1 MKKYQLIEAVGNR
14 CGGGSYSADVMEKY
28 RPGVIRLVLGNVF
41 DDLITRV
48 YQNSS
53 SPSKSDLDAYS
64 KFYSI
69 SALSTADAT
78 GQKYFEIPTTTK
90 KLLQLPN
97 NHAIRQIWTVES
109 TPRKCLYRD
118 MGQRNVYLQ
127 MEVGTY
133 LTNPRYEVIGK
144 NIYLDSNIGSVTS
157 LTAYLVVPF
166 SEYQDDED
174 LPAPLENNE
183 TIIQQAYQI
192 MMNMPPEDKIT
203 DDNLEQE

>member
-14 CGGGSYSADVMEKY
+14 CGGGSYTADVMEKY

-48 YQNSS
+48 YQNSI

-64 KFYSI
+64 KLYTISSI
-69 SALSTADAT
+69 SAADGT
-78 GQKYFEIPTTTK
+78 GKKYVEIPTTTK

-97 NHAIRQIWTVES
+97 NAAIRQILTTES

-118 MGQRNVYLQ
+118 MAMSYVYGQL
-127 MEVGTY
+127 EVDSY
-133 LTNPRYEVIGK
+133 LTVPRYDVMGK
-144 NIYLDSNIGSVTS
+144 NIYFDSKIGSATG
-157 LTAYLVVPF
+157 LKIWLVVPF
-166 SEYQDDED
+166 SEYEDSED

-183 TIIQQAYQI
+183 TVIQQAYQI
-192 MMNMPPEDKIT
+192 MMNMPQEDKII
-203 DDNLEQE
+203 DDNLVQT

>member
-97 NHAIRQIWTVES
+97 NNAIRQIWTVET

-166 SEYQDDED
+166 AEYQDDED

>member
-1 MKKYQLIEAVGNR
+1 MKKYQLIELVQNR
-14 CGGGSYSADVMEKY
+14 LGGGSASADVKTKY
-28 RPGVIRLVLGNVF
+28 RSGVISLVLGNLF

-48 YQNSS
+48 FQNSEN
-53 SPSKSDLDAYS
+53 PSKSDLDAYTKLYS
-64 KFYSI
+64 ITSI
-69 SALSTADAT
+69 SAADAT
-78 GQKYFEIPTTTK
+78 GKKFVEIPMITK

-97 NHAIRQIWTVES
+97 NNAIRQIWTTES

-118 MGQRNVYLQ
+118 MGMGSVYSQL
-127 MEVGTY
+127 EANTY

-144 NIYLDSNIGSVTS
+144 NIYFDANIGTATG
-157 LTAYLVVPF
+157 LTMYLVVPF
-166 SEYQDDED
+166 TEYADDED

-192 MMNMPPEDKIT
+192 MLNIPPEDKIE

>member
-1 MKKYQLIEAVGNR
+1 MKKYQLIEMVGIR
-14 CGGGSYSADVMEKY
+14 CGGGSYTADVMEKY
-28 RPGVIRLVLGNVF
+28 RPGVIRLVLGDLF
-41 DDLITRV
+41 DGLITTV
-48 YQNSS
+48 FQNSA
-53 SPSKSDLDAYS
+53 SPSKSDLDAYA

-69 SALSTADAT
+69 TSLNAADST
-78 GQKYFEIPTTTK
+78 GQRYFEIPTTTK

-97 NHAIRQIWTVES
+97 NHAIRQIWTVE
-109 TPRKCLYRD
+109 TNPRKCLYRD
-118 MGQRNVYLQ
+118 MGQGNVYLQ
-127 MEVGTY
+127 MEAGTY

-166 SEYQDDED
+166 AEYQDDED

-183 TIIQQAYQI
+183 TVIQQAYQI

>member
-97 NHAIRQIWTVES
+97 NNAIRQIWTVES

-166 SEYQDDED
+166 AEYQDDED

>member
-28 RPGVIRLVLGNVF
+28 RPGVIRLVLGNLF
-41 DDLITRV
+41 DDLVTRV
-48 YQNSS
+48 YQNSV
-53 SPSKSDLDAYS
+53 SPSKSDLDAYT
-64 KFYSI
+64 KHYEITSI
-69 SALSTADAT
+69 NNADAT
-78 GQKYFEIPTTTK
+78 GMKYVEIPTTTK

-97 NHAIRQIWTVES
+97 NSAIRQIWTTES

-118 MGQRNVYLQ
+118 IAQSNVYLQ
-127 MEVGTY
+127 LEVATY
-133 LTNPRYEVIGK
+133 LSNPRYEVMGER
-144 NIYLDSNIGSVTS
+144 IYFDSNIG
-157 LTAYLVVPF
+157 TATGFRMYLVVPF
-166 SEYQDDED
+166 SEFADDDD

>member
-97 NHAIRQIWTVES
+97 NNAIRQIWTVET